1 VKMGEMVKVKVIGI
15 EDHGKVRLSR
25 KALMPKPEG
34 YVEPPK
40 RDRPPA
46 RSGSRSG
53 GRSSGGR
60 GGGGRGRR

>member
-1 VKMGEMVKVKVIGI
+1 VVKMGEMVKVKVIGI

-40 RDRPPA
+40 RERPA
-46 RSGSRSG
+46 RSG

-60 GGGGRGRR
+60 GGRGGRR